1 MHVFMQFAFNAE
13 LLREHLRDPWMA
25 LYDFQYIDEK
35 IIGGVER
42 NLPAIAD
49 IIKSVEKRATG
60 KVASALSV
68 SSHQDSTMGGLTETA
83 MSAHDTRMSE
93 LMSDGAEEQ
102 KEAKRTEF

>member
-1 MHVFMQFAFNAE
+1 MQFAFNAE

-49 IIKSVEKRATG
+49 ILKAVEKRATG
-60 KVASALSV
+60 KVTSALSV
-68 SSHQDSTMGGLTETA
+68 TSSHNESQGGTLTETQL
-83 MSAHDTRMSE
+83 SAHDTRMSDI
-93 LMSDGAEEQ
+93 MSEGGEEQ
-102 KEAKRTEF
+102 K